1 MCRSTYQLQIIP
13 GEIGATGQSF
23 TGLTLATQELLTLLF
38 EDLIIFAIFP
48 FKLVHI
54 TDVML
59 LYPNVLTFIS
69 IKNIV
74 ECFLK
79 GKTTLESKPH

>member
-1 MCRSTYQLQIIP
+1 MCMRRSTYQLQIIP

-38 EDLIIFAIFP
+38 EDLIIFVIFP

-59 LYPNVLTFIS
+59 LYPNVLTFI
-69 IKNIV
+69 
-74 ECFLK
+74 
-79 GKTTLESKPH
+79 

>member
-1 MCRSTYQLQIIP
+1 MRRSTYQLQIIS

-23 TGLTLATQELLTLLF
+23 TGLTLATQELLTLLL
-38 EDLIIFAIFP
+38 ENLIIFVIFP

-59 LYPNVLTFIS
+59 LYPNDNLGTIQLVAPTC
-69 IKNIV
+69 
-74 ECFLK
+74 E
-79 GKTTLESKPH
+79 

>member
-23 TGLTLATQELLTLLF
+23 TGLTLATQENLV
-38 EDLIIFAIFP
+38 IFVIFP
-48 FKLVHI
+48 FSMVHI

-59 LYPNVLTFIS
+59 LYPNVLTFM
-69 IKNIV
+69 
-74 ECFLK
+74 
-79 GKTTLESKPH
+79 

>member
-1 MCRSTYQLQIIP
+1 MRRSTCQLQIIP

-38 EDLIIFAIFP
+38 EDLIIFVIFP

-59 LYPNVLTFIS
+59 LYPNDNLGAIQLVTPTC
-69 IKNIV
+69 
-74 ECFLK
+74 E
-79 GKTTLESKPH
+79 